1 MPINSINEGS
11 NALDDAAG
19 NIYLALHGGMARQRG
34 GGAGGRR
41 ARRHGQERVSGRAWH
56 KLLKLDFNNTF

>member
-1 MPINSINEGS
+1 
-11 NALDDAAG
+11 LDDAAG